1 MQKISFLPS
10 RQINLDSTIAFAYSK
25 LVMIVFL
32 PYRNVTWS
40 TYTWYEFLRKA
51 EFLNASKTRLV
62 RCIVVSLSTTIDN
75 DHYWQER
82 DLKTNT
88 KGEKLDT
95 INIENVWRLQRKQTQ
110 AT

>member
-10 RQINLDSTIAFAYSK
+10 RQINLDSIIAFAYSK
-25 LVMIVFL
+25 LVMLVFL
-32 PYRNVTWS
+32 PYRNVTGLRTLGTNFYVKQSFS
-40 TYTWYEFLRKA
+40 TLQKQDSF
-51 EFLNASKTRLV
+51 
-62 RCIVVSLSTTIDN
+62 VVSTVDN

-88 KGEKLDT
+88 KGGKLDT